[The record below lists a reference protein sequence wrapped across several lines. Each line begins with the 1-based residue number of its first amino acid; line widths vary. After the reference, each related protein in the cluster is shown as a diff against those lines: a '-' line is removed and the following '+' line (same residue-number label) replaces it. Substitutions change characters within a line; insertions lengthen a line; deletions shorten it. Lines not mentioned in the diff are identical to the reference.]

1 MRKEQHMGIAFC
13 AGTTLMTE
21 KKNARA
27 GGILFQVELTW
38 EKNTKSP
45 SFPEKERFE
54 RRNKS

>member
-1 MRKEQHMGIAFC
+1 MQKERHMRIAFC

-27 GGILFQVELTW
+27 GGILFQVEPTW

-45 SFPEKERFE
+45 SFPAKERFE
-54 RRNKS
+54 RSNKS